1 VEHITNKMDEITSA
15 NAEAETN
22 SAEQSNLSVK
32 QLANRRLGQLTQS
45 TPAPEEEA
53 KENSEEVVEEQTE
66 VQEVEETQEQP
77 ESSETKSE
85 ENVLSQLD
93 FDNLSEEEL
102 REISEKLGSRAVARF
117 GEMTAKRK
125 AAEEKVA
132 RLEAALQEKQDP
144 LNQPK
149 EIKDNPFSDLDTI
162 EKLQEKAEE
171 VNSAVEWAEDLL
183 FESDGY
189 AAEDVITEVDGKDLT
204 KAEVRKA
211 LLNAR
216 KAQKQYLPDQLN
228 KVQKREEGK
237 QLKEAFG
244 QQAIKELDWMSGED
258 NDTRKQYEAT
268 INDPRYKKLKE
279 VLDKEAPDIGAQIEY
294 WFAHATNSIY
304 GRKPVETTKSSPS
317 LNPTKSGIG
326 SAAQSEKAP
335 SKASKAVKDLQ
346 ARFKQTGNPRDF
358 AALRKLQLQKR

>member
-1 VEHITNKMDEITSA
+1 MDEITSA

-22 SAEQSNLSVK
+22 SAGQSNLTVQ
-32 QLANRRLGQLTQS
+32 QLANRRLGQLTPSESAQV
-45 TPAPEEEA
+45 EEA
-53 KENSEEVVEEQTE
+53 KETSEETVEQVEEVAEEVTE
-66 VQEVEETQEQP
+66 QVEETQ
-77 ESSETKSE
+77 SE

-102 REISEKLGSRAVARF
+102 REISEKLGSRAVARY
-117 GEMTAKRK
+117 GELTAKRK
-125 AAEEKVA
+125 AAEEQVA
-132 RLEAALQEKQDP
+132 RLQAQLQEKQDP

-171 VNSAVEWAEDLL
+171 VNSAIEWAEDLL
-183 FESDGY
+183 FESDAY
-189 AAEDVITEVDGKDLT
+189 AADDIITEVDGKDLT

-228 KVQKREEGK
+228 KVQQREQGQ
-237 QLKEAFG
+237 QLKAAFE
-244 QQAIKELDWMSGED
+244 QQAVKELDWMSGED

-268 INDPRYKKLKE
+268 INDPRYKKLQE
-279 VLDKEAPDIGAQIEY
+279 VLDREAPEIGAQIEY

-304 GRKPVETTKSSPS
+304 GRKPVEMTKSSPS
-317 LNPTKSGIG
+317 LNPTKTGIG
-326 SAAQSEKAP
+326 SAAQSEKSP
-335 SKASKAVKDLQ
+335 SKASKAMKDLQ
-346 ARFKQTGNPRDF
+346 ARFKQTGNARDF
-358 AALRKLQLQKR
+358 AELRKLQLQKR

>member
-1 VEHITNKMDEITSA
+1 MDEITSA
-15 NAEAETN
+15 NAEADTN
-22 SAEQSNLSVK
+22 SAGQSNLTVQ
-32 QLANRRLGQLTQS
+32 QLANRRLGQLTPS
-45 TPAPEEEA
+45 EEAIVEEA
-53 KENSEEVVEEQTE
+53 KETSEEEVEQVEEVAEQVTEQVEQTE
-66 VQEVEETQEQP
+66 
-77 ESSETKSE
+77 SE

-102 REISEKLGSRAVARF
+102 RELSEKLGSRAVARF

-132 RLEAALQEKQDP
+132 QLESMLQEKQDP
-144 LNQPK
+144 LNQPR

-171 VNSAVEWAEDLL
+171 VNSAIEWAEDLL

-189 AAEDVITEVDGKDLT
+189 AAEDIITEVDGEDLT
-204 KAEVRKA
+204 KSEVRKA

-228 KVQKREEGK
+228 KVQQQAQGQ
-237 QLKEAFG
+237 QLKAAFG
-244 QQAIKELDWMSGED
+244 EQAKKELKWLSGED

-268 INDPRYKKLKE
+268 IGDPRYKKLQE
-279 VLDKEAPDIGAQIEY
+279 VLNREVPEIGAQIEY

-304 GRKPVETTKSSPS
+304 GRKLVEPNKISPS
-317 LNPTKSGIG
+317 LNPTKTGIG
-326 SAAQSEKAP
+326 SAAQSEKSP
-335 SKASKAVKDLQ
+335 SKSSKAMKDLQ
-346 ARFKQTGNPRDF
+346 ARYKKTGNPRDF
-358 AALRKLQLQKR
+358 AELRKLQLQKK

>member
-1 VEHITNKMDEITSA
+1 MDEITSA

-22 SAEQSNLSVK
+22 SAGQSNLTVQ
-32 QLANRRLGQLTQS
+32 QLANRRLGQLTPS
-45 TPAPEEEA
+45 EEAIVEEA
-53 KENSEEVVEEQTE
+53 KETSEEEVEQVEEVAEQVTEQVEQTE
-66 VQEVEETQEQP
+66 
-77 ESSETKSE
+77 SE

-93 FDNLSEEEL
+93 FDNLSEQEL
-102 REISEKLGSRAVARF
+102 RELSEKLGSRAVARF

-132 RLEAALQEKQDP
+132 QLESMLQEKQDP
-144 LNQPK
+144 LNQPR

-183 FESDGY
+183 FESDAY
-189 AAEDVITEVDGKDLT
+189 AADDIITEVDGKDLT

-228 KVQKREEGK
+228 KVQQREQGQ
-237 QLKEAFG
+237 QLKAVFE
-244 QQAIKELDWMSGED
+244 QQAVKELDWMSGED

-304 GRKPVETTKSSPS
+304 GRKPVVETTKSSPS
-317 LNPTKSGIG
+317 LNPTKTGIG
-326 SAAQSEKAP
+326 SAAKSEKSP
-335 SKASKAVKDLQ
+335 SKASKAMKDLQ

-358 AALRKLQLQKR
+358 AELRKLQIQKR